1 MLYLFY
7 ALGALKIW
15 MLVDAVQRGAA
26 YYWFCII
33 VCMPFGSL
41 IYFFMVKAP
50 ELGIGS
56 SATRYRPVRIRQR
69 PADLEQLR
77 YQFDSNPCLANQALL
92 ASGLYDAGEHEEAME
107 HYRKVL
113 RRDERY
119 QRALYGLSLCH
130 IARGEH
136 TAAVERLS
144 RLLEE
149 NRGYADYQAWLSLAG
164 SLAAAGEWEQ
174 AVEALEGLVKACPR
188 LDHVVELANAL
199 IEANRSDEARAHLEQ
214 ALLDYDHSP
223 RHVKR
228 QYSAAACQAQQILSQ
243 IA

>member
-15 MLVDAVQRGAA
+15 MLIDAIQRGAA
-26 YYWFCII
+26 YYWFCVI
-33 VCMPFGSL
+33 VCVPFGSL
-41 IYFFMVKAP
+41 LYFFTVKAP
-50 ELGIGS
+50 ELGIGTG
-56 SATRYRPVRIRQR
+56 ATRYRPVRIRRQR
-69 PADLEQLR
+69 ADLDKLR
-77 YQFDSNPCLANQALL
+77 YQFERNPCLANQALL
-92 ASGLYDAGEHEEAME
+92 ASALYDAGEYGEAVE

-113 RRDERY
+113 GRDGRY

-136 TAAVERLS
+136 AAAVEQLR
-144 RLLEE
+144 RLLEQ
-149 NRGYADYQAWLSLAG
+149 NRGYADYQAWLSLAS
-164 SLAAAGEWEQ
+164 SLAAAGEQEQ

-188 LDHVVELANAL
+188 LDHSVELASVL
-199 IEANRSDEARAHLEQ
+199 IEAGRPDEARAHLEQ
-214 ALLDYDHSP
+214 ALLDYEHSP

-228 QYSAAACQAQQILSQ
+228 QFGNAACQANQILGQ